1 MRKLFE
7 AARRVPLTLITSEEL
22 PFILEVQ
29 TKFDKLNFIL
39 GGRAEDY
46 NIIENRCGRF
56 ISFKQFRFFLMPVRS
71 IILVVRLTST

>member
-1 MRKLFE
+1 
-7 AARRVPLTLITSEEL
+7 VPLTLITSEEL

-46 NIIENRCGRF
+46 NIIENRCGRSPLSNF
-56 ISFKQFRFFLMPVRS
+56 VFS
-71 IILVVRLTST
+71 